1 MITSTRTQPTLLK
14 WNTTWWRKATMK
26 KELIMTMMSKIY
38 FADLD
43 KMKIAAP
50 DNDGIGGS
58 KLLVDKSSEEY
69 KAAQEAAEKVRKEAL
84 ANASNHHHAQSYKS
98 WH

>member
-1 MITSTRTQPTLLK
+1 MEYNLVEKSNNEEGTDNDNDEQNLL
-14 WNTTWWRKATMK
+14 
-26 KELIMTMMSKIY
+26 
-38 FADLD
+38 ADLD